1 MSLVG
6 NITINNKT
14 PIVLE
19 TLKEEDILKEESSK
33 ESLSS
38 KDKNKVYL

>member
-1 MSLVG
+1 M
-6 NITINNKT
+6 TINNKA

-19 TLKEEDILKEESSK
+19 PLKEEDILKEESSK

-38 KDKNKVYL
+38 KDNNKVYL